1 MAVNMLRHRSALSA
15 DHIFTTAH
23 PLLPHQWP
31 HNLLSSHTFCL
42 DVMSDGNSQR
52 PSRRHARVLSFHP
65 ETIGTAVTL
74 NVVKCLEP
82 APPLIFATLCLK
94 PPTAESTGTSLC
106 CLCPPLP
113 ALNNLIAHT
122 DKPRF
127 RLYEA
132 HVRVQRSG
140 RQPYPPSGTPRSTLR
155 FFFMLSRSSEPCV
168 TRLRIGTLA
177 DGCRVAWF
185 SPNRQ
190 HRCTEA
196 SGRTFQGLQQRGKK
210 NQLPG
215 ELPFCRKPCLPA

>member
-1 MAVNMLRHRSALSA
+1 
-15 DHIFTTAH
+15 
-23 PLLPHQWP
+23 
-31 HNLLSSHTFCL
+31 
-42 DVMSDGNSQR
+42 MSDGNSQL
-52 PSRRHARVLSFHP
+52 PSRRHARVLP

-82 APPLIFATLCLK
+82 APPLINQHFASNLPQPRAL
-94 PPTAESTGTSLC
+94 GTSLC

-113 ALNNLIAHT
+113 ALNLIAHT

-177 DGCRVAWF
+177 DGCRVACF

-190 HRCTEA
+190 TPLHRSFGENLPRLAT
-196 SGRTFQGLQQRGKK
+196 GGRGK
-210 NQLPG
+210 NQFPG
-215 ELPFCRKPCLPA
+215 ELFAALLP

>member
-15 DHIFTTAH
+15 DHLSTTALP
-23 PLLPHQWP
+23 PLSHQWP
-31 HNLLSSHTFCL
+31 HKLFPSHIFWP
-42 DVMSDGNSQR
+42 DVMSDGNSQF
-52 PSRRHARVLSFHP
+52 PSRRHARVLPP

-82 APPLIFATLCLK
+82 APPLINQHFASNLPQPRAL
-94 PPTAESTGTSLC
+94 GTSLC

-113 ALNNLIAHT
+113 ALNLIAHT

-177 DGCRVAWF
+177 DGCRVACF

-190 HRCTEA
+190 TPLHRSFGENLPRLAT
-196 SGRTFQGLQQRGKK
+196 GGRGK
-210 NQLPG
+210 NQFPG
-215 ELPFCRKPCLPA
+215 ELFAALLP

>member
-15 DHIFTTAH
+15 DHLSTTA
-23 PLLPHQWP
+23 LPPFSHQWP
-31 HNLLSSHTFCL
+31 HIPLSSHIFWP
-42 DVMSDGNSQR
+42 DVMSDGNSQF
-52 PSRRHARVLSFHP
+52 PSRRHARVLPP

-82 APPLIFATLCLK
+82 APPLINQHFASNLPQPRAL
-94 PPTAESTGTSLC
+94 GTSLC

-113 ALNNLIAHT
+113 ALNLIAHT

-196 SGRTFQGLQQRGKK
+196 SGRTFQRLQQRGKK
-210 NQLPG
+210 STSRRAALLP
-215 ELPFCRKPCLPA
+215 